1 MPMLLRVL
9 AVAVLVS
16 APLQPSGA
24 DPFPGGGSR
33 ITDCFAYLDA
43 PVNWPPERPRSVR
56 CVDGDPSCDADATVD
71 GVCRIPVGVCANVTG
86 SAYCAAGEVDG
97 IVVDHALDNGDRFF
111 DPEFQALQS
120 RIALE
125 IAPPTAQ
132 PDVCTAPVTI
142 SVRIRG
148 PDVRDACRRG
158 AKRLV
163 LTARPPLPNIRV
175 DVDRLRLEC
184 EPASCD
190 PTVLFD
196 GTFDR
201 IQSQVFDTSC
211 ALSGCHDSQSLRGGL
226 TLERG
231 TAHQA
236 LYGVPPNN
244 PAAAAAGWLRVT
256 PGSVGSS
263 LLHHKL
269 VGPPDASYGQR
280 MPFGKPRLARHR
292 IELIDAW
299 IAAGAAES
307 GWVPG
312 TD

>member
-9 AVAVLVS
+9 SVAVLVS

-56 CVDGDPSCDADATVD
+56 CVDGDPSCDADATVN
-71 GVCRIPVGVCANVTG
+71 GVCRIEVGVCANVTG

-148 PDVRDACRRG
+148 PDLRDTCRRG